1 MRVPPVGEG
10 KRGIGY
16 RFGFGLGGLRAASP
30 SGPKHF
36 PGLRMH
42 LKELSLK
49 DGELQ
54 IKDVQGPKG
63 EGSLEARMEA
73 LEQEVFKYKKMAER
87 EVDIIYRINQEL
99 VAKYKKETTELW
111 RDVLSLQET
120 TNQLQAQLYDMQ
132 NQNCEYEARF
142 QQMSAAANFRILE
155 TKTSFLDG
163 GPLPWKY
170 DNDEDPPPPPK
181 E

>member
-1 MRVPPVGEG
+1 
-10 KRGIGY
+10 
-16 RFGFGLGGLRAASP
+16 
-30 SGPKHF
+30 
-36 PGLRMH
+36 
-42 LKELSLK
+42 
-49 DGELQ
+49 
-54 IKDVQGPKG
+54 
-63 EGSLEARMEA
+63 MEA
-73 LEQEVFKYKKMAER
+73 LEQEVFKYKKMAES

-99 VAKYKKETTELW
+99 VTKYKKETTELW
-111 RDVLSLQET
+111 KDVLLLQET
-120 TNQLQAQLYDMQ
+120 TNQLQAQLYNMQ

-170 DNDEDPPPPPK
+170 DNNEDSPPPPK

>member
-1 MRVPPVGEG
+1 M
-10 KRGIGY
+10 
-16 RFGFGLGGLRAASP
+16 SS
-30 SGPKHF
+30 SGPFEENPLADSINPHTRELK
-36 PGLRMH
+36 MH
-42 LKELSLK
+42 PKELSLK

-54 IKDVQGPKG
+54 IKDVRGPKG
-63 EGSLEARMEA
+63 EGSLEARVEA
-73 LEQEVFKYKKMAER
+73 LEQEVFKYEKMAEH
-87 EVDIIYRINQEL
+87 EVDIIHRINQEL

-111 RDVLSLQET
+111 KDILSLQET
-120 TNQLQAQLYDMQ
+120 TSQLQAQLYDLQ

-142 QQMSAAANFRILE
+142 QRMSAATSFRILE

-170 DNDEDPPPPPK
+170 DSDKDSPLPPK

>member
-1 MRVPPVGEG
+1 MREL
-10 KRGIGY
+10 K
-16 RFGFGLGGLRAASP
+16 
-30 SGPKHF
+30 
-36 PGLRMH
+36 MH
-42 LKELSLK
+42 LKKLSLK

-99 VAKYKKETTELW
+99 VAKYKKKTTELW
-111 RDVLSLQET
+111 KEVLSLQET
-120 TNQLQAQLYDMQ
+120 TSQLQAQLYDVQ

-142 QQMSAAANFRILE
+142 QQMSAAASFRILE

-170 DNDEDPPPPPK
+170 DNDEDSPTPQK

>member
-1 MRVPPVGEG
+1 M
-10 KRGIGY
+10 
-16 RFGFGLGGLRAASP
+16 
-30 SGPKHF
+30 
-36 PGLRMH
+36 
-42 LKELSLK
+42 KELKMHPKELLLK

-63 EGSLEARMEA
+63 EGSLKARMEA

-87 EVDIIYRINQEL
+87 EVDIVHRINQEL
-99 VAKYKKETTELW
+99 VTKYKKETTELW
-111 RDVLSLQET
+111 SNIFLLHET
-120 TNQLQAQLYDMQ
+120 TNQLQAQLYDFQ
-132 NQNCEYEARF
+132 NQNSEYEARF
-142 QQMSAAANFRILE
+142 KQMSAAASFRILE

-170 DNDEDPPPPPK
+170 DDDKDSPPPPK